1 MDVEEVESEL
11 EVLLTKNL
19 FSKDNPEDRRIAEED
34 IKRFGLAIGEERM
47 EPEQLIDSRIDFM
60 NENMKKWGEFL
71 KEARDIH
78 KQHNVKMWL
87 HIEGV

>member
-1 MDVEEVESEL
+1 MESEL
-11 EVLLTKNL
+11 DVLLTKNL

-47 EPEQLIDSRIDFM
+47 KPEQLIDHCIDFM

-71 KEARDIH
+71 KEVRDIH

-87 HIEGV
+87 HVEGV